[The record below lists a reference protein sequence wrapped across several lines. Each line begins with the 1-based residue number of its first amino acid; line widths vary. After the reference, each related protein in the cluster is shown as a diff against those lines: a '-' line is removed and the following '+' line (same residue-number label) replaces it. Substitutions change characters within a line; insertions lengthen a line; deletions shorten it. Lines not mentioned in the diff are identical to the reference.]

1 VLFCEMK
8 SAVSV
13 EWTTLCQ
20 NFLMIV
26 SKIGLIRCHILHI
39 KCINFNSNHNSNET
53 LGVLGPIR
61 NRWYVVI
68 DVQGNVRVLLF
79 LLDRVL
85 AFPVNF
91 LKTTLL
97 LLPLKIYLIILK
109 HIKSLILL
117 KKLVFINN
125 FNVFILMFVICFFLF

>member
-1 VLFCEMK
+1 M
-8 SAVSV
+8 
-13 EWTTLCQ
+13 
-20 NFLMIV
+20 
-26 SKIGLIRCHILHI
+26 
-39 KCINFNSNHNSNET
+39 
-53 LGVLGPIR
+53 
-61 NRWYVVI
+61 I

-125 FNVFILMFVICFFLF
+125 FNVFILMFVICFFFILAYNSLDLTFIGFTFL